1 MLDFWIL
8 YTSLLIRFRCLIWHQ
23 GKHSL
28 FLFFI
33 LTELFL
39 DCIDSFS
46 WNPLKRLKSGFNG
59 TINWEKYRSTP
70 KILIWDQYLI
80 YLNDSNFQ
88 GVNRFFCLYLWR
100 PKWKNRAHRI
110 LSSKSKKRRCNNMI
124 DERNVLNQPV
134 RNNLKTR
141 KRKKT
146 CYWSRIW
153 LHNWL
158 FIRLFVFQRKI

>member
-33 LTELFL
+33 LHWFFFL
-39 DCIDSFS
+39 KSI
-46 WNPLKRLKSGFNG
+46 KTIKSGFNG
-59 TINWEKYRSTP
+59 TINWKKYQTTP

-88 GVNRFFCLYLWR
+88 GMNRFFCLYVWR

-134 RNNLKTR
+134 RNNLKKR

-158 FIRLFVFQRKI
+158 FIRLFIFQRKI